1 MAQHVVLNEGDGLF
15 LGALDGGQLTQA
27 LSGSMPS
34 MDTVSTV
41 AEVISLSALRVRS

>member
-1 MAQHVVLNEGDGLF
+1 MKETVF
-15 LGALDGGQLTQA
+15 SWALLTA
-27 LSGSMPS
+27 GSSRRPWSGSMPS